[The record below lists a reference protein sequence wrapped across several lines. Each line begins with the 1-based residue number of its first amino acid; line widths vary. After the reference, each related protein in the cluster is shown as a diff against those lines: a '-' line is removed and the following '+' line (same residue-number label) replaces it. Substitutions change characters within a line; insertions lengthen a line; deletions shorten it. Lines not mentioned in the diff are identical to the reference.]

1 MGNLL
6 GNYCSWGEGLSVMGM
21 SSRSPG
27 ANARTSHQMSPQARG
42 RELAAQG
49 KKLWTELGSVKGA
62 AAELMARY
70 PDVPSLQAYRYAAG
84 LSQDQ
89 AAARYNDVTGNQTS
103 LGGTSVNAWESW
115 ARRRGQGSPPPM
127 SGLLILCAAYGRG
140 PLGVAEESISP
151 TELIAE
157 AYERL
162 PIEDQ
167 LALKSF
173 TEEKVPAG
181 EPILALENGTRR
193 SGSPAPR
200 IRGGQVGQ
208 EFILTVPTVE
218 YGNPEVDVFTLP
230 NSQPGRLIDLTWE
243 TFGYGVERLSQQ
255 IKNLGKRL
263 DMDICFGV
271 NEAGLVMA
279 TFLASSRFSRC
290 RIGYLR
296 CNKMRDGIHL
306 DSASLYPEAKDAPT
320 IVICDFEVKHADVIG
335 YLTRQLRDRY
345 PKAELYFAV
354 FGAMTKDRRLDV
366 DSFDDLTGAKI
377 MRAAEFEAIF
387 IAATMGPP
395 GIEPPLEL
403 R

>member
-1 MGNLL
+1 MG
-6 GNYCSWGEGLSVMGM
+6 
-21 SSRSPG
+21 SSSQPPG
-27 ANARTSHQMSPQARG
+27 VNTRASHQLSPQARG

-49 KKLWTELGSVKGA
+49 KKLWTELGSVKSA
-62 AAELMARY
+62 AAELMALY

-115 ARRRGQGSPPPM
+115 ARRRGLGSPPPM

-140 PLGVAEESISP
+140 PLGVSEENISP

-167 LALKSF
+167 LALKTF
-173 TEEKVPAG
+173 AEEKVSSGGSA
-181 EPILALENGTRR
+181 LATPHEHDTTHSKFPTPHDRVDQIG
-193 SGSPAPR
+193 P
-200 IRGGQVGQ
+200 
-208 EFILTVPTVE
+208 EFTLAVPTVE
-218 YGNPEVDVFTLP
+218 YGTSGIDIFTLP
-230 NSQPGRLIDLTWE
+230 NNQPGRLIDLTWD

-296 CNKMRDGIHL
+296 CNKVRDGIDL
-306 DSASLYPEAKDAPT
+306 DDASFYPDAKDAPT

-335 YLTRQLRDRY
+335 YLARQLRVRY

-366 DSFDDLTGAKI
+366 EHFDDLTGAMI

-387 IAATMGPP
+387 IAATMSPP

>member
-1 MGNLL
+1 
-6 GNYCSWGEGLSVMGM
+6 
-21 SSRSPG
+21 
-27 ANARTSHQMSPQARG
+27 
-42 RELAAQG
+42 
-49 KKLWTELGSVKGA
+49 
-62 AAELMARY
+62 
-70 PDVPSLQAYRYAAG
+70 
-84 LSQDQ
+84 
-89 AAARYNDVTGNQTS
+89 
-103 LGGTSVNAWESW
+103 
-115 ARRRGQGSPPPM
+115 M

-140 PLGVAEESISP
+140 PLGVAEENISP
-151 TELIAE
+151 TELVAE

-173 TEEKVPAG
+173 TEEKVSSG
-181 EPILALENGTRR
+181 EPILATSHEHDAIRNEF
-193 SGSPAPR
+193 PAPHDL
-200 IRGGQVGQ
+200 VGQ
-208 EFILTVPTVE
+208 IGPEFALTVPTVE
-218 YGNPEVDVFTLP
+218 YGNPEIDVFTLP
-230 NSQPGRLIDLTWE
+230 NPQPGRLIDLTWD
-243 TFGYGVERLSQQ
+243 TFGHGVERLSQQ

-296 CNKMRDGIHL
+296 CNKVRDGIDL
-306 DSASLYPEAKDAPT
+306 DDASFYPEAKESPT
-320 IVICDFEVKHADVIG
+320 ILICDFEVKHADVIG
-335 YLTRQLRDRY
+335 YLARQLRERY
-345 PKAELYFAV
+345 PKAELHFAA

-366 DSFDDLTGAKI
+366 ENFDDLTGAKI

-387 IAATMGPP
+387 IAATMSPP